1 MIELVDIQKT
11 FKKDLF
17 KSRFEALKKVS
28 FSVNDGDICGFLG
41 ANGAGKTTSIKI
53 ILNFIQSDSGQVRY
67 SNKFGSSYKQFIKN
81 LGYLPERPYFHANLT
96 GQDFV
101 EYMAKLHDMKRPD
114 YRAQIKHW
122 GERLGIDHALDR
134 KLHNYSKGM
143 LQRIGFVACLVHDPN
158 FLILDEPVS
167 GLDPVGRKEIKDVM
181 VELNKAGKTIFFSSH
196 IVSDIEE
203 ICSSLIVLDK
213 GSMIYDGKVSDLLV
227 SRSSGLCEVIYK
239 VSDSDQF
246 KSLGDIISLADGYS
260 KIIIK
265 KENRNELLAALSSQK
280 GELVRFLEVNPT
292 LEDIVYQTNKRI

>member
-41 ANGAGKTTSIKI
+41 ANGAGKTTTIKI